1 MRLADRRRHAKC
13 SPEYRRASRPV
24 HPPGAR
30 YRPPV
35 SAHPRRQED
44 AAQSTWLALCQTPI
58 RSATHDVSR
67 MAGHH
72 DAPILRRGHPPPI
85 PRIPHLGLDR
95 YLRPDGHGTPELADA
110 VAMRHATARLHQAIT
125 QLPGRRERHLIH
137 VQFGPANHG
146 YAQISRTMHMPI
158 GSIGPIRSRALRRQR
173 TLLHD
178 LE

>member
-1 MRLADRRRHAKC
+1 MPSAGLSIAELADQ
-13 SPEYRRASRPV
+13 YTRPV
-24 HPPGAR
+24 RGIVHQ
-30 YRPPV
+30 YRLT
-35 SAHPRRQED
+35 REEQEG
-44 AAQSTWLALCQTPI
+44 AAQSTWLALSQTSI

-158 GSIGPIRSRALRRQR
+158 GSIGPIRGRALRRLR